1 MEPIKTNY
9 TTLRTNNT
17 IIILSETVY
26 KLQNYL
32 KKVVVDK
39 LGIKQIDSNLPN
51 ISYGI
56 VMVAPMVL

>member
-1 MEPIKTNY
+1 LESIKTNY

-26 KLQNYL
+26 KFHNYL

>member
-1 MEPIKTNY
+1 MESIKTNY

-26 KLQNYL
+26 KLHNYL
-32 KKVVVDK
+32 KKVVVE